1 MEELWLTMSISSSEL
16 RLFPQLKNN
25 INPHLALCDATS
37 RIYLLAENLESTKSL
52 FRSVI
57 DKGGIGFEYSC
68 AISCTFDYESM
79 EALGIEKFEN
89 MDRCVVGTDERE
101 FVWMIYSMAELEG
114 WLTLLA
120 LSISEKIDNGFKRPL
135 IKMLD
140 RRFDTITRLSDLY
153 PKLSGD
159 VDWDYGPTGRHNTPE
174 FIKQWKTMHSKD
186 VADEYFS
193 CVEPDF
199 VSSGFSFSDE
209 QDSPYSSAPSK
220 ERLFPTLSPF
230 ENPHKALFSPLEVFL
245 YRYENSD
252 ELIAAL
258 ESLIDGNGCD
268 FADIGKIYCAYDD
281 MLMKSDGIKEFE
293 NGERWIVKTND
304 ESDLKWFMYSRE
316 EIEGWVSLVAV
327 NLAKKR
333 IIDRKRRLDELFNPR
348 FDQANRLAHLKKKL
362 SGEEGWKFD
371 PLGINANDSAVIQW
385 KNLHC
390 PGLAEDIFSYGRSGL
405 VAYRGEHDSRP
416 LSKPTFIISNS
427 GGLSGGYNRSNFL
440 QALDNPFH
448 LDPPVPALR
457 ETTSDPICD
466 SSGRIIGERVTY
478 QLPIIENGSIK
489 LDSSGRKTYAREN
502 STCLYNP
509 DVFSDTEMI
518 TFSKEAGELA
528 YKKYYATMLR
538 ASNENLVGV
547 PISLNGLN
555 YRVYLNKIDGRIV
568 VTDVHLT

>member
-37 RIYLLAENLESTKSL
+37 TIYLLAENLESTKSL

-193 CVEPDF
+193 CVEPCLLYT
-199 VSSGFSFSDE
+199 
-209 QDSPYSSAPSK
+209 SP
-220 ERLFPTLSPF
+220 SP
-230 ENPHKALFSPLEVFL
+230 
-245 YRYENSD
+245 R
-252 ELIAAL
+252 
-258 ESLIDGNGCD
+258 
-268 FADIGKIYCAYDD
+268 
-281 MLMKSDGIKEFE
+281 
-293 NGERWIVKTND
+293 
-304 ESDLKWFMYSRE
+304 
-316 EIEGWVSLVAV
+316 
-327 NLAKKR
+327 
-333 IIDRKRRLDELFNPR
+333 DR
-348 FDQANRLAHLKKKL
+348 
-362 SGEEGWKFD
+362 G
-371 PLGINANDSAVIQW
+371 
-385 KNLHC
+385 
-390 PGLAEDIFSYGRSGL
+390 
-405 VAYRGEHDSRP
+405 
-416 LSKPTFIISNS
+416 
-427 GGLSGGYNRSNFL
+427 
-440 QALDNPFH
+440 
-448 LDPPVPALR
+448 
-457 ETTSDPICD
+457 
-466 SSGRIIGERVTY
+466 
-478 QLPIIENGSIK
+478 
-489 LDSSGRKTYAREN
+489 
-502 STCLYNP
+502 
-509 DVFSDTEMI
+509 
-518 TFSKEAGELA
+518 
-528 YKKYYATMLR
+528 
-538 ASNENLVGV
+538 
-547 PISLNGLN
+547 
-555 YRVYLNKIDGRIV
+555 
-568 VTDVHLT
+568 